1 MIRKLNFKRDGIKVD
16 FHEWARF
23 YLPEEE
29 KGFPRRLHSRRIRG
43 GKMPG
48 RSQNPGLCSLP
59 RHIDGRRVGRD
70 WKGILGSACKA
81 LRAVVKCLYFGS
93 GGTEGALG
101 LGRISDQR
109 EKRSDFLHL
118 ALPAC
123 RQVQSLTFLQN
134 RPLISRLL
142 ELIQSTLL

>member
-1 MIRKLNFKRDGIKVD
+1 
-16 FHEWARF
+16 
-23 YLPEEE
+23 
-29 KGFPRRLHSRRIRG
+29 
-43 GKMPG
+43 MPG

>member
-29 KGFPRRLHSRRIRG
+29 KGFPLRLHSRHVRG

-59 RHIDGRRVGRD
+59 RHSEGRSVGRD
-70 WKGILGSACKA
+70 WKGIIGSACKA
-81 LRAVVKCLYFGS
+81 LRAVVKYGMHQHKLS
-93 GGTEGALG
+93 V
-101 LGRISDQR
+101 I
-109 EKRSDFLHL
+109 
-118 ALPAC
+118 
-123 RQVQSLTFLQN
+123 N
-134 RPLISRLL
+134 RMRKKMA
-142 ELIQSTLL
+142 